1 MIKIRKIYR
10 FEIGEKELYDFER
23 YLCIEIV
30 SKDPIELNAFIEKN
44 RFLCGYIEIDNDP
57 ENEDERDIW
66 WATIDF
72 KYEHGEMA
80 QLKEDVKEAIKEWN
94 KMKNINK
101 DMEKLSDDNL
111 NNDGMQLK
119 QRLNQ
124 YQPIHEDDWEPEM

>member
-10 FEIGEKELYDFER
+10 FETGEKEAFDFER

-30 SKDPIELNAFIEKN
+30 SKDPMELNAFIEKN

-57 ENEDERDIW
+57 ESKDEGDIW

-72 KYEHGEMA
+72 KYEHGEMT

-94 KMKNINK
+94 MMKNITSE
-101 DMEKLSDDNL
+101 MEKQQDENQ
-111 NNDGMQLK
+111 NNDSIQLK
-119 QRLNQ
+119 QQLNQ
-124 YQPIHEDDWEPEM
+124 YQTIYEDDWEPEM